1 MEGGVE
7 AITAA
12 SITAF
17 YLFDVAEGIDLA
29 RLQAQMGGGAA
40 AARLVPKA
48 GAPSYFTYAVPPV
61 VVDGEALGIGEIDG
75 FRSRVKFFDYG
86 VISLALTRPFAGGW
100 QELIALSQNYIE
112 NEALE
117 QQAERAC
124 RHVVEKCQHAVLQA
138 RQQWL
143 SEDYLV
149 FSITGL
155 EPALTAAALVEC
167 RAAEIALL
175 LRGERQAL
183 SEQEQEEV
191 LRSRLSYLIDDL
203 VVPTWN
209 AGLVYDTEAGAQAA
223 LEIFEFANSQLLE
236 FRYYDALLD
245 VELARIYG
253 PLQQKRRFE
262 SLAGRAY
269 VRATRELH
277 ALFIDVNEVTDR
289 TQNALKLIGD
299 IYAARLFHL
308 VATRL
313 GVPTWKASVEEKL
326 KTLDDIYRFAVE
338 QVAIS
343 RGHLLELTIVGILV
357 FELMLF
363 FLGIM
368 T

>member
-1 MEGGVE
+1 VE
-7 AITAA
+7 IITAGT
-12 SITAF
+12 ITAF
-17 YLFDVAEGIDLA
+17 YQFDVSESILLA
-29 RLQAQMGGGAA
+29 TLQTQFGGGAA

-48 GAPSYFTYAVPPV
+48 GTPSYFTYAVPPV

-75 FRSRVKFFDYG
+75 FRARVKFFDYG
-86 VISLALTRPFAGGW
+86 VVSLALTKPFAGNW

-112 NEALE
+112 NDGLE

-124 RHVVEKCQHAVLQA
+124 RRVVERCQNAFPQA
-138 RQQWL
+138 REQWL

-155 EPALTAAALVEC
+155 EPRLTADALVER

-183 SEQEQEEV
+183 SQQEQEEV
-191 LRSRLSYLIDDL
+191 LRHRLSYLVDDL

-209 AGLVYDTEAGAQAA
+209 AALVYDTEAGTQAA

-236 FRYYDALLD
+236 FRYYDARLD
-245 VELARIYG
+245 VELTRIYG
-253 PLQQKRRFE
+253 PLQRKRRFE

-277 ALFIDVNEVTDR
+277 ALFIEVNEVTDR

-313 GVPTWKASVEEKL
+313 GVPIWRASVDEKL

-343 RGHLLELTIVGILV
+343 RGHLLELTIIGILV
-357 FELMLF
+357 FELLLF

>member
-1 MEGGVE
+1 M
-7 AITAA
+7 ITSG

-17 YLFDVAEGIDLA
+17 YLFDVSETIDLS
-29 RLQAQMGGGAA
+29 RIREQIGGDAA
-40 AARLVPKA
+40 AARLVPRA
-48 GAPSYFTYAVPPV
+48 GTPSYFTYTVPPV
-61 VVDGEALGIGEIDG
+61 VVDGEALGITDIDG
-75 FRSRVKFFDYG
+75 FGARVKFFDYG
-86 VISLALTRPFAGGW
+86 VVSLALTRPFAGSW
-100 QELIALSQNYIE
+100 DELIALSQVYIE
-112 NEALE
+112 NDRLE

-124 RHVVEKCQHAVLQA
+124 RQVVERCQAAMLRPHS
-138 RQQWL
+138 QWL

-149 FSITGL
+149 FSVTGL
-155 EPALTAAALVEC
+155 EPRLTAATLVEQ

-175 LRGERQAL
+175 LRGERQPL
-183 SEQEQEEV
+183 SEQEQQEV
-191 LRSRLSYLIDDL
+191 LRSRLSYLMVDL

-209 AGLVYDTEAGAQAA
+209 AAFVYDTEAGAQLA

-245 VELARIYG
+245 AELARIYG
-253 PLQQKRRFE
+253 RLQQKPRFE
-262 SLAGRAY
+262 SLAGRGY

-308 VATRL
+308 VAQRL
-313 GVPTWKASVEEKL
+313 ALPMWKASVDEKL

-338 QVAIS
+338 QVGIS

>member
-1 MEGGVE
+1 VE
-7 AITAA
+7 TITSG

-17 YLFDVAEGIDLA
+17 YLFDVSETIDLS
-29 RLQAQMGGGAA
+29 RLREQIGGGAA

-48 GAPSYFTYAVPPV
+48 GTPSYFTYAVPPV
-61 VVDGEALGIGEIDG
+61 VVEGQALGIADIDG
-75 FRSRVKFFDYG
+75 FRTRVKFFDYG
-86 VISLALTRPFAGGW
+86 VVSLALTKPFAGSW
-100 QELIALSQNYIE
+100 EALIALSQNYIE
-112 NEALE
+112 NDRIE

-124 RHVVEKCQHAVLQA
+124 RQVVERCQAAIPHA
-138 RQQWL
+138 REQWL
-143 SEDYLV
+143 TEDYLV
-149 FSITGL
+149 FSVTGL
-155 EPALTAAALVEC
+155 EPRLTASTLVEQ

-175 LRGERQAL
+175 LRGERQPL

-191 LRSRLSYLIDDL
+191 LRSRVSYLVDDL

-209 AGLVYDTEAGAQAA
+209 AALVYDTEAGVQPA

-236 FRYYDALLD
+236 YRYYDALLD

-253 PLQQKRRFE
+253 RLQQKPRFE

-277 ALFIDVNEVTDR
+277 ALFIDVNDVTDR

-313 GVPTWKASVEEKL
+313 GVPMWKASVDEKL

-343 RGHLLELTIVGILV
+343 RGHLLELAIVGILV
-357 FELMLF
+357 FELLLF

-368 T
+368 P

>member
-1 MEGGVE
+1 VE
-7 AITAA
+7 TITAG

-17 YLFDVAEGIDLA
+17 YLFDVSESIDLA
-29 RLQAQMGGGAA
+29 RLRAQIGGDAA

-48 GAPSYFTYAVPPV
+48 GTPSYFTYAAPPV
-61 VVDGEALGIGEIDG
+61 VVDGDALGIGEIDG
-75 FRSRVKFFDYG
+75 FRTRVKFFDYG
-86 VISLALTRPFAGGW
+86 VVSLALTRPFAGDW
-100 QELIALSQNYIE
+100 QELIALSQTYVE
-112 NEALE
+112 NDRLE
-117 QQAERAC
+117 LQAERAC
-124 RHVVEKCQHAVLQA
+124 RHVVDRCGGAISQA
-138 RQQWL
+138 REGWL

-149 FSITGL
+149 LSITGL
-155 EPALTAAALVEC
+155 EPRLTAAALVER

-175 LRGERQAL
+175 LRGERQPL

-191 LRSRLSYLIDDL
+191 LRSRLSYLVDDL

-209 AGLVYDTEAGAQAA
+209 AALVYDTEAGAQAA

-253 PLQQKRRFE
+253 RLQQKPRFE

-277 ALFIDVNEVTDR
+277 ALFIDINEVTDR

-308 VATRL
+308 VAARL
-313 GVPTWKASVEEKL
+313 GVPVWKASVDEKL